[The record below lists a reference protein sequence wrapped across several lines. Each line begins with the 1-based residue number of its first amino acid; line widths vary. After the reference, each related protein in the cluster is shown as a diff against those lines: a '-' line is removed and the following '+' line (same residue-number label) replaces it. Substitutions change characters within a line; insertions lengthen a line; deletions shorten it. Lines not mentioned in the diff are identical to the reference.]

1 MEGPIPSGVLLLV
14 GPPGVGKSI
23 FTKHFLWNSL
33 RRREE
38 VLCILTD
45 ENPETFKVSMESMG
59 FDVEPYLAADRLR
72 HIDCYSRR
80 FGFEC
85 YSRYFVDTLVDPSQ
99 LSITFEDARKNWLG
113 FRVVFDSVSTLV
125 MEAGPGTGQKFLP
138 ILLARIK
145 QSKGSGLFTLE
156 SGIHDERF
164 MNFLRF
170 LFDGVLEMK
179 MDEEGG
185 ELKRYLRIYSM
196 RGVKHSTSWT
206 PFKITAKG
214 ITI

>member
-1 MEGPIPSGVLLLV
+1 MN
-14 GPPGVGKSI
+14 
-23 FTKHFLWNSL
+23 F
-33 RRREE
+33 
-38 VLCILTD
+38 
-45 ENPETFKVSMESMG
+45 MG

-72 HIDCYSRR
+72 HVDCYTKR

-85 YSRYFVDTLVDPSQ
+85 ACKYFVDTLASPSQ
-99 LSITFEDARKNWLG
+99 LSITFEEARKNWLG
-113 FRVVFDSVSTLV
+113 FRVVFDSVSTLA

-156 SGIHDERF
+156 SGIHDEHF

-170 LFDGVLEMK
+170 IFDGVLEMK
-179 MDEEGG
+179 MDEKGG
-185 ELKRYLRIYSM
+185 ELKRYLRVYSM
-196 RGVKHSTSWT
+196 KGVKHSTSWV
-206 PFKITAKG
+206 PFKITDKG